1 MPCILEFRV
10 PLPLTT
16 EEFGRGQ
23 LFMIAVASKEAT
35 KGTEGIVWL
44 KNEPYDNRDGHM
56 SSNSVTGVEVPRTKG
71 FVAPVARAPAR
82 SATLTARTT
91 LAGSTR

>member
-1 MPCILEFRV
+1 MPCIVEFRV

-56 SSNSVTGVEVPRTKG
+56 GSNSVTGTEVPRTKG
-71 FVAPVARAPAR
+71 FVARCVHPGDHAAPSPRAP
-82 SATLTARTT
+82 L